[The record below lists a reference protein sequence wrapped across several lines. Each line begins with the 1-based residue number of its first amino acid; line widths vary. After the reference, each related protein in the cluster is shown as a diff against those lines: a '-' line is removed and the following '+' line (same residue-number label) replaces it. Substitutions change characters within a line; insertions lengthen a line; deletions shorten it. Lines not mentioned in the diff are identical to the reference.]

1 MADSP
6 ANRAKDEM
14 FLADMTAAI
23 GRRAIAGL
31 ERIRAALALD
41 YGGIDF
47 AVNALGEILF
57 FEANATMVVYP
68 PVADPKWAYRRP
80 AVEAV
85 LTAVRTMILHRAGLK
100 GPALGSVAATA
111 VRNPRR

>member
-6 ANRAKDEM
+6 DNRARDKT
-14 FLADMTAAI
+14 FLDDMAGTIGSRGMAA
-23 GRRAIAGL
+23 L

-47 AVNALGEILF
+47 AVNGRGDVLF
-57 FEANATMVVYP
+57 FEANATMVVLP
-68 PVADPKWAYRRP
+68 PLHDPKWAYRRP

-85 LTAVRTMILHRAGLK
+85 LMAVRAMLLDRSAGEA
-100 GPALGSVAATA
+100 GAARCAGAL
-111 VRNPRR
+111 